1 MPCARLD
8 AGDPIEKVT
17 KNFFLETLQ
26 SFKRNR
32 LNIRGLKECGK
43 SYSGRSPGSWVSPAE
58 LSNLVSES
66 REHFLQ
72 AAMSKHNH

>member
-17 KNFFLETLQ
+17 KNFFLETLY

-43 SYSGRSPGSWVSPAE
+43 SYSGRR
-58 LSNLVSES
+58 S
-66 REHFLQ
+66 RELGEP
-72 AAMSKHNH
+72 SRVI